1 MTNYLV
7 GKRLQGQKQTLFVD
21 IYFAKVFVVY
31 LEKLLKDLLQE
42 TFRKYILR
50 NALVQKR
57 QQGQVVSLFP
67 FKRRMPNSQLQN
79 LNREM
84 SWFETNKDRENNCFV
99 VTPFKRPMLLLLIV
113 ELSGPA
119 GSNIFSGQV
128 AIAR

>member
-7 GKRLQGQKQTLFVD
+7 EKRLQGQKQTLFVD

-84 SWFETNKDRENNCFV
+84 SWFETNKKKFFCCYPLQKANAV
-99 VTPFKRPMLLLLIV
+99 VLDW
-113 ELSGPA
+113 
-119 GSNIFSGQV
+119 
-128 AIAR
+128 

>member
-7 GKRLQGQKQTLFVD
+7 EKRLQGQKQTLFVD

-67 FKRRMPNSQLQN
+67 FKRRMPNSELQN

-84 SWFETNKDRENNCFV
+84 SWFQTTINEKKTFV
-99 VTPFKRPMLLLLIV
+99 LLLPP
-113 ELSGPA
+113 SKG
-119 GSNIFSGQV
+119 
-128 AIAR
+128 RCCCC

>member
-7 GKRLQGQKQTLFVD
+7 EKRLQGQKQTLFVD

-84 SWFETNKDRENNCFV
+84 SWFETNKDRKNNCFV

-113 ELSGPA
+113 EFYES
-119 GSNIFSGQV
+119 
-128 AIAR
+128 